1 MQSRDLL
8 ISSPDYDIVADKRCL
23 MKLDAL
29 LLFHRNIQKA
39 GIVNEL

>member
-1 MQSRDLL
+1 VQSRDLL
-8 ISSPDYDIVADKRCL
+8 ISSPDYDIVVDIKLL

-29 LLFHRNIQKA
+29 LLFLRNIQKA